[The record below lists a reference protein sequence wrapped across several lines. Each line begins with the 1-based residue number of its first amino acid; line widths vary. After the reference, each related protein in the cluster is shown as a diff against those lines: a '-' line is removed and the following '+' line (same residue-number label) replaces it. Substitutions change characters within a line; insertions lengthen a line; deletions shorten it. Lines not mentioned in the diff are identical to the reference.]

1 MNSNQ
6 SSNNSKPSAGNAP
19 NTSETTSNTAG
30 WPSKTGNPS
39 GSGRSN
45 NPPRKQESWNKVYK
59 LMIYL

>member
-6 SSNNSKPSAGNAP
+6 SSNNSKPSAGNAGGCP
-19 NTSETTSNTAG
+19 NTSENISNTAG

-45 NPPRKQESWNKVYK
+45 NPPRK
-59 LMIYL
+59 